1 MASEDVKTCQNLAA
15 KAKRLA
21 KTLTK
26 SMAGHAELTSVHCV
40 DVLLA
45 TQGDLEIV
53 FEGVVEITDQAHDQ
67 LNHVAERLRQDV
79 TDLEQQVTT
88 YSCKQGEIVP
98 PLCVIASVSCDA
110 RVGTLSHRCT
120 QTTRENA
127 DVAEDHCFVQV
138 KAYVEADVSE
148 D

>member
-1 MASEDVKTCQNLAA
+1 
-15 KAKRLA
+15 
-21 KTLTK
+21 
-26 SMAGHAELTSVHCV
+26 MAGHAELTAVHCGV

-45 TQGDLEIV
+45 TQGDLEIA

-79 TDLEQQVTT
+79 TELEQEVTT
-88 YSCKQGEIVP
+88 YRCKQGEIVSP
-98 PLCVIASVSCDA
+98 MCDNASVSCDT

-120 QTTRENA
+120 QTAWENDDA
-127 DVAEDHCFVQV
+127 AENHCFVQV
-138 KAYVEADVSE
+138 KAYFEADVSK

>member
-45 TQGDLEIV
+45 TQGDLEIA
-53 FEGVVEITDQAHDQ
+53 FDGVVEITDQAHDQ

-79 TDLEQQVTT
+79 TDLEQEVTT
-88 YSCKQGEIVP
+88 YRCKQGEIVP
-98 PLCVIASVSCDA
+98 PMCYNASVSCDA
-110 RVGTLSHRCT
+110 SVGTLSHRCS
-120 QTTRENA
+120 QTARENA
-127 DVAEDHCFVQV
+127 DEAEDHCFVQV
-138 KAYVEADVSE
+138 KAYFEADVSE

>member
-1 MASEDVKTCQNLAA
+1 MASEDVKTCRQLAA

-21 KTLTK
+21 KTSTTC
-26 SMAGHAELTSVHCV
+26 MAGHAELTSVHCE

-45 TQGDLEIV
+45 TQDDLEIA
-53 FEGVVEITDQAHDQ
+53 FDGVMEITDQAHDQ

-79 TDLEQQVTT
+79 TDLEQEVTT
-88 YSCKQGEIVP
+88 YGRKQGEIVP

-110 RVGTLSHRCT
+110 RVGTLVHRCT
-120 QTTRENA
+120 QTTRKNA
-127 DVAEDHCFVQV
+127 EVAEDHCFVQV
-138 KAYVEADVSE
+138 KAYVEAEVSE

>member
-1 MASEDVKTCQNLAA
+1 MAYEDVKTCLNLAA

-21 KTLTK
+21 KTLTE

-45 TQGDLEIV
+45 TQDDLEIA

-79 TDLEQQVTT
+79 TDLEQEVTM
-88 YSCKQGEIVP
+88 YGCKQGEIVP
-98 PLCVIASVSCDA
+98 PLRVIASVSCDA
-110 RVGTLSHRCT
+110 RVGALSHRCT

-127 DVAEDHCFVQV
+127 EVAEDHCFVHV
-138 KAYVEADVSE
+138 KAYA
-148 D
+148 

>member
-1 MASEDVKTCQNLAA
+1 MATDVKTCRGLIT
-15 KAKRLA
+15 KAKTLA
-21 KTLTK
+21 KTLTE

-45 TQGDLEIV
+45 TQGDLEIA
-53 FEGVVEITDQAHDQ
+53 FEDVVEISDQAHDQ

-79 TDLEQQVTT
+79 TDLEQEVTT
-88 YSCKQGEIVP
+88 YGCKQGEIVP
-98 PLCVIASVSCDA
+98 PLCVIASVSRDA

-120 QTTRENA
+120 QTTRDNA
-127 DVAEDHCFVQV
+127 EVAEDHCFVQV
-138 KAYVEADVSE
+138 KAYVEAEVSE